1 MSVPQRIA
9 ITGASGLI
17 GTALVGHLKS
27 EGHTVQRFVR
37 RPVVAPDEI
46 QWDPKTGYVDI
57 EALRGVDAIIHLAGV
72 GVGDKRWSKKY
83 KSEILNS
90 RLLGTTAIAHA
101 VNEVKAQILNSRLLG
116 TEAIAKAVAEV
127 KPQVF
132 ISASAIGWYGE
143 SGNRAVVESDRVG
156 DDFLAAVCREWE
168 GAADLVTD
176 VRTVKIR
183 TGLVLDPT
191 GGALGKMLP
200 LFRFGLGGKL
210 GNGKQW
216 WSWIT
221 LHDVIRAIT
230 FLLENKVSGPVNL
243 TSPNPVTNQEFTSA
257 LARAMHRPALFP
269 APAIALKVALGGFS
283 SEILGSK
290 KVAPQVLTDAGFTW
304 DYPHITN
311 ALTALIQE

>member
-1 MSVPQRIA
+1 MLPPQRIA
-9 ITGASGLI
+9 VTGASGLI
-17 GTALVGHLKS
+17 GSALVGYLKS
-27 EGHTVQRFVR
+27 QGHTVQRLVR
-37 RPVVAPDEI
+37 RPALSSEEI
-46 QWDPKTGYVDI
+46 TWDPLAGTVDI
-57 EALRGVDAIIHLAGV
+57 EALAGVDAVIHLAGA
-72 GVGDKRWSKKY
+72 GVSDKRWSKKY

-90 RLLGTTAIAHA
+90 RLLGTT
-101 VNEVKAQILNSRLLG
+101 
-116 TEAIAKAVAEV
+116 TIAKAVAIV

-168 GAADLVTD
+168 SAADLAGD
-176 VRTVKIR
+176 VRTVKLR

-221 LHDVIRAIT
+221 LHDQIRAIA
-230 FLLENKVSGPVNL
+230 FLLENKVSGPVNV
-243 TSPNPVTNQEFTSA
+243 TSPNPVTNSEFTA
-257 LARAMHRPALFP
+257 GLARAMHRPALFP
-269 APAIALKVALGGFS
+269 VPAFALKITLGGFS
-283 SEILGSK
+283 SEVLGSK
-290 KVAPQVLTDAGFTW
+290 KVIPQVLTEAGFTF
-304 DYPHITN
+304 DYPHISS
-311 ALTALIQE
+311 ALDKLVD

>member
-1 MSVPQRIA
+1 MSLPQRIA

-17 GTALVGHLKS
+17 GAALVGHLKS

-37 RPVVAPDEI
+37 RAVVAPDEI
-46 QWDPKTGYVDI
+46 QWDPKTGFVDLD
-57 EALRGVDAIIHLAGV
+57 ALRGVDAVIHLAGA
-72 GVGDKRWSKKY
+72 GVGDKRWSKRY
-83 KSEILNS
+83 RSEILNS
-90 RLLGTTAIAHA
+90 RLLGTTAISNA
-101 VNEVKAQILNSRLLG
+101 VN
-116 TEAIAKAVAEV
+116 EV

-143 SGNRAVVESDRVG
+143 SGSRAVVETDRVG
-156 DDFLAAVCREWE
+156 EDFLAAVCREWE
-168 GAADLVTD
+168 AAADLVKN

-183 TGLVLDPT
+183 TGLILDPT
-191 GGALGKMLP
+191 GGALGRMLP
-200 LFRFGLGGKL
+200 LFRLGLGGKL
-210 GNGKQW
+210 GNGKQF

-221 LHDVIRAIT
+221 LHDHIRAIE
-230 FLLENKVSGPVNL
+230 FLLGHPISGPVNL

-269 APAIALKVALGGFS
+269 ALAFALKLALGGFS

-290 KVAPQVLTDAGFTW
+290 KVLPHVLSEAGFTW

-311 ALTALIQE
+311 ALTALVSE

>member
-1 MSVPQRIA
+1 MMSVPQRIA

-17 GTALVGHLKS
+17 GTALVGYLKS

-90 RLLGTTAIAHA
+90 RLLGTTAISHA
-101 VNEVKAQILNSRLLG
+101 VN
-116 TEAIAKAVAEV
+116 EV

-143 SGNRAVVESDRVG
+143 SGNRSVVESDRVG

-200 LFRFGLGGKL
+200 LFRLGLGGKL

-230 FLLENKVSGPVNL
+230 FLLESKVSGPVNL

-269 APAIALKVALGGFS
+269 APAIGLKIALGGFS

-290 KVAPQVLTDAGFTW
+290 KVMPQALTDAGFTW

-311 ALTALIQE
+311 ALTALVQE

>member
-17 GTALVGHLKS
+17 GAALVGHLKS

-72 GVGDKRWSKKY
+72 GVGDMRWSKKY
-83 KSEILNS
+83 KAEILNS

-101 VNEVKAQILNSRLLG
+101 VN
-116 TEAIAKAVAEV
+116 EV

-168 GAADLVTD
+168 AAADLATGTRV
-176 VRTVKIR
+176 VKIR

-191 GGALGKMLP
+191 GGALGRMLP
-200 LFRFGLGGKL
+200 LFRLGLGGKL

-221 LHDVIRAIT
+221 LHDQIRAIT
-230 FLLENKVSGPVNL
+230 FLLENNISGPVNL

-269 APAIALKVALGGFS
+269 APAIALKIALGGFS

-290 KVAPQVLTDAGFTW
+290 KVTPQALTDAGFIW
-304 DYPHITN
+304 DYPHITS
-311 ALTALIQE
+311 ALAALIPQ

>member
-1 MSVPQRIA
+1 MSTPQRIA
-9 ITGASGLI
+9 ITGSSGLI
-17 GTALVGHLKS
+17 GAALVGFLKS
-27 EGHTVQRFVR
+27 EGHTVQRLVR
-37 RPVVAPDEI
+37 RAPIAPDEV
-46 QWDPKTGYVDI
+46 QWDPKTGFVDL
-57 EALRGVDAIIHLAGV
+57 EPLRGVDAVIHLAGA

-83 KSEILNS
+83 KAEILNS
-90 RLLGTTAIAHA
+90 RLLGTTAIANA
-101 VNEVKAQILNSRLLG
+101 VNEL
-116 TEAIAKAVAEV
+116 

-132 ISASAIGWYGE
+132 ISSSAIGWYGE

-168 GAADLVTD
+168 SAADIATG
-176 VRTVKIR
+176 VRTVKLR

-200 LFRFGLGGKL
+200 LFRFGLGGKM
-210 GNGKQW
+210 GSGKQW

-221 LHDVIRAIT
+221 LHDLIRALRFI
-230 FLLENKVSGPVNL
+230 LENPISGPVNL

-269 APAIALKVALGGFS
+269 APAFALKIAMGGFS

-290 KVAPQVLTDAGFTW
+290 KVLPNVLSDAGFTW
-304 DYPHITN
+304 DYSHISD
-311 ALTALIQE
+311 ALSALIEE

>member
-1 MSVPQRIA
+1 MPLPQRIA
-9 ITGASGLI
+9 ITGATGLI
-17 GTALVGHLKS
+17 GTALVGYLKS
-27 EGHTVQRFVR
+27 EGHTVQRLVR

-46 QWDPKTGYVDI
+46 QWDPKSGYVDI

-83 KSEILNS
+83 KAEILNS
-90 RLLGTTAIAHA
+90 RLLGTTAIANA
-101 VNEVKAQILNSRLLG
+101 VN
-116 TEAIAKAVAEV
+116 EV

-143 SGNRAVVESDRVG
+143 SGNRAVIETDRAG

-168 GAADLVTD
+168 AAADIATGTRV
-176 VRTVKIR
+176 VKIR

-191 GGALGKMLP
+191 GGALGRMLP

-221 LHDVIRAIT
+221 LHDQIRAIAY
-230 FLLENKVSGPVNL
+230 LLEHNISGPVNI

-257 LARAMHRPALFP
+257 LARALRRPALFP
-269 APAIALKVALGGFS
+269 APAIALKISLGGFS

-290 KVAPQVLTDAGFTW
+290 KVTPAALAESGFNW
-304 DYPHITN
+304 DYPHITS
-311 ALTALIQE
+311 ALTALIPE

>member
-1 MSVPQRIA
+1 MAVPQRIA

-17 GTALVGHLKS
+17 GSALVGFLKS
-27 EGHTVQRFVR
+27 EGHTVQRLVR
-37 RPVVAPDEI
+37 RAPVSPEEI
-46 QWDPKTGYVDI
+46 QWDPQAGTVDI
-57 EALRGVDAIIHLAGV
+57 EALRGVDAVIHLAGA
-72 GVGDKRWSKKY
+72 GVGDKRWTRKY

-90 RLLGTTAIAHA
+90 RLMGTAT
-101 VNEVKAQILNSRLLG
+101 
-116 TEAIAKAVAEV
+116 IAKAVAEV

-143 SGNRAVVESDRVG
+143 SGNRGVIETDSAG

-168 GAADLVTD
+168 AAADLATD

-210 GNGKQW
+210 GSGKQW

-221 LHDVIRAIT
+221 LHDVVRAIN
-230 FLLENKVSGPVNL
+230 FLLLNNISGPVNL
-243 TSPNPVTNQEFTSA
+243 TSPNQVTNQEFTAA

-269 APAIALKVALGGFS
+269 APAIALKIALGGFS
-283 SEILGSK
+283 TEILGSK
-290 KVAPQVLTDAGFTW
+290 KVVPHVLTEAGFEW
-304 DYPHITN
+304 DYPHVS
-311 ALTALIQE
+311 TALAALVSE